1 MHYIVTGGAGFIGSH
16 LAEEL
21 AGRHEVTILDNL
33 STGKREN
40 VRSFVEQENVSFL
53 EGSVTDRVLLEE
65 IFDGADGIFHQAAQ
79 IYVQQ
84 SIEDPAQTHEINV
97 TGTLNVL
104 LAARAC
110 NIRKVVC
117 ASSAAIYG
125 DHPALPKSEE
135 MMPDPLTP
143 YAASKLAGE
152 YYGKVFSEL
161 YSMQTVFL
169 RYFNVFGPR
178 QDPESQ
184 YAAVIPK
191 FITRLLAGNSP
202 VIYGDGLQSRDFIF
216 VGDVVRAN
224 IMAMDSDAVGVYNIA
239 RGERI
244 SLNELVSL
252 MSSYFGK
259 QIDPVYADSLPGDV
273 RHSVADISKAAGAFD
288 FNPEYQMMDAL
299 KETIEWFRSQVGGT
313 Q

>member
-152 YYGKVFSEL
+152 NYGKVFSGL
-161 YSMQTVFL
+161 YSLQTVFL

>member
-1 MHYIVTGGAGFIGSH
+1 
-16 LAEEL
+16 
-21 AGRHEVTILDNL
+21 
-33 STGKREN
+33 
-40 VRSFVEQENVSFL
+40 
-53 EGSVTDRVLLEE
+53 
-65 IFDGADGIFHQAAQ
+65 
-79 IYVQQ
+79 
-84 SIEDPAQTHEINV
+84 
-97 TGTLNVL
+97 L

-152 YYGKVFSEL
+152 NYGKVFSGL
-161 YSMQTVFL
+161 YSLQTVFL

-224 IMAMDSDAVGVYNIA
+224 IMAMESDAVGVYNIA

>member
-40 VRSFVEQENVSFL
+40 VSSFVEQENVSFV
-53 EGSVTDRVLLEE
+53 EGSVTDRALLEE
-65 IFDGADGIFHQAAQ
+65 LFDGADGIFHQAAQ

-84 SIEDPAQTHEINV
+84 SIEDPARTHEVNV

-152 YYGKVFSEL
+152 NYGKVFSGL
-161 YSMQTVFL
+161 YSLQTVFL

-288 FNPEYQMMDAL
+288 FNPDYQMMDAL